1 MATTRG
7 SYGVSTSQS
16 SMGPH
21 IAVGRGLLAR
31 RRFGVSQTTS
41 RASEPAG
48 ARAVA
53 TYAVRSRKE
62 KRSEVKVRVE

>member
-1 MATTRG
+1 
-7 SYGVSTSQS
+7 
-16 SMGPH
+16 MGPH